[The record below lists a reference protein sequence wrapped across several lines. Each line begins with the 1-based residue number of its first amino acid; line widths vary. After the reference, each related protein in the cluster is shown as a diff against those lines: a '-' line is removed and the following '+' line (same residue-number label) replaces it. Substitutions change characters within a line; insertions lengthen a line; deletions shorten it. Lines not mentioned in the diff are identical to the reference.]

1 MTTLKTTIKSS
12 LKTKGNLCRNGLP
25 DVRNALFASCNRPSA
40 SSASFPTSSRH
51 GVKNKLKYHTAQQQ
65 FSYDISR
72 RIEPAYCPIT
82 EV

>member
-12 LKTKGNLCRNGLP
+12 LKAKGI
-25 DVRNALFASCNRPSA
+25 NAAMACLMFVMLFASCNRPSA

-51 GVKNKLKYHTAQQQ
+51 GVKNKLKYHTTQQQ

-72 RIEPAYCPIT
+72 RIESAYFTIT